1 MRSRWLLAVLAL
13 VGGLLSTTPA
23 SANVG
28 SYCGGWRATVTGGH
42 QMACYVRS
50 ANYEIA
56 ARGRAYYDGGERLD
70 QLNISVTLQRSSNG
84 TSWTNVVSRVCGFTD
99 VPSEMPGASCLTTAR
114 YVDAGMLYRARTFLV
129 LFETNGTIRTTAPSF
144 SPVTS

>member
-1 MRSRWLLAVLAL
+1 MSSPSQRMWLVAPLGGGLSSRVRPQVRKGVRMRSRWLLAVLAL

-99 VPSEMPGASCLTTAR
+99 VPSEMPGA
-114 YVDAGMLYRARTFLV
+114 
-129 LFETNGTIRTTAPSF
+129 
-144 SPVTS
+144 